1 MLGFA
6 KSFFHHSKMG
16 RPSAR
21 TAVSLERIL
30 AVCDTYYAQ
39 QGYVVWQQVGDTV
52 GLSRQ
57 AIQIRLRSAVE
68 KGLITEELLDKYRS
82 LAARRNAAAERERKS
97 SLCRRYMTFTPEN
110 VQWLQDEAER
120 RGQQITE
127 IVNGLVTRA
136 READQ

>member
-1 MLGFA
+1 
-6 KSFFHHSKMG
+6 MG

-39 QGYVVWQQVGDTV
+39 QGYVVWKQVGDAV

-57 AIQIRLRSAVE
+57 AIQLRLRDAVE

-82 LAARRNAAAERERKS
+82 LAARRADTRERRRQHN
-97 SLCRRYMTFTPEN
+97 LQCRYITYTKENIEWLNKMSEQKNTP
-110 VQWLQDEAER
+110 V
-120 RGQQITE
+120 TE
-127 IVNGLVTRA
+127 IVNGLITRA